1 MEPYIKAMLER
12 VKKKMQD
19 RPPMEPRHP
28 EPQDGIYCDECR
40 CSGWIAVTEEN
51 GATAMAHCPKCW
63 ERRQVAR
70 RLRNSGISP
79 KDYERYVLDSF
90 DERRSESARKMK
102 AMAKAWLKNH
112 TPGGIGFGL
121 FGRSGIGKTH
131 ICIAVCQ
138 ELTRQFSE
146 PHFYFSYRAEIP
158 NLVKAARSFTEDYNA
173 AMDRWKTCH
182 NLYIDDLFKLG
193 GKVENGRLL
202 DVDREELRIFYDII
216 NARYLN
222 HMTTIISSEYRL
234 NDITAVDEAIG
245 SRIWEMIKPYGIFVE
260 GKNQRMG
267 GAQP

>member
-63 ERRQVAR
+63 ERRQVVR
-70 RLRNSGISP
+70 RLKQSGVSP
-79 KDYERYVLDSF
+79 KDYEKYTLESF
-90 DERRSESARKMK
+90 DGSRSEMAGKMK
-102 AMAKAWLKNH
+102 AMAERYLKEH
-112 TPGGIGFGL
+112 IKGGPGLGI
-121 FGRSGIGKTH
+121 FGRSGMGKTH
-131 ICIAVCQ
+131 LCIAVCQ
-138 ELTRQFSE
+138 ELTRTCGE
-146 PHFYFSYRAEIP
+146 PHYYFSYRSEMP
-158 NLVKAARSFTEDYNA
+158 NLVKASRSFVDDYA
-173 AMDRWKTCH
+173 DAMEKWKTCQ

-193 GKVENGRLL
+193 GRVENGRLV
-202 DVDREELRIFYDII
+202 DVDREELRIIYDII

-222 HMTTIISSEYRL
+222 HLTTIISSEYRL
-234 NDITAVDEAIG
+234 NDITACDEAIG